1 MFKSAEK
8 VEGVAVVA
16 DQQLTTIWFILIHI
30 SWTWNFIVCVFL
42 IYRCTHPHQKKHVR
56 TPAKTT
62 TNVNDVM
69 D

>member
-8 VEGVAVVA
+8 VVGAAVVA
-16 DQQLTTIWFILIHI
+16 DQQLTTIWFILIYI
-30 SWTWNFIVCVFL
+30 SWTWNFIVCFVNIPL
-42 IYRCTHPHQKKHVR
+42 HTPALKKKHVR

-62 TNVNDVM
+62 TNVNGVM